1 MQYMSKSEAVNSGM
15 LDKSFLS
22 EDENYEEEQ
31 NYENKIA
38 FFIPEVNCHM
48 VVDNSL
54 YEDIRAVSKVVKEH
68 IIVW

>member
-31 NYENKIA
+31 NLENKIA

-54 YEDIRAVSKVVKEH
+54 YED
-68 IIVW
+68 